1 MGNTYFH
8 KLTEVQKELLEQFGI
23 IGNVVVLFA
32 SLIVLI
38 KASSL
43 TITNSVNLASVT
55 GLGKTKVGFLLVA
68 FSTSLPEL
76 FVAIFAI
83 LDPKTVGIS
92 LGNILGSNII
102 NICLILGIGFL
113 IMAIKYPESA
123 EFFTKMARDEVGNLN
138 FGIFVAAIVP
148 LLLLY
153 LGYSSQI
160 LGFLLVGLFVYN
172 VYELAKKRETV
183 EQISDT
189 AEKYERGK
197 YIIKTLLGIIG
208 VVGSS
213 FFIIESASFLA
224 LIVGVPPVI
233 VGATVVAFGTSFP
246 ELVTTVDSVRKGF
259 IDLALG
265 NVIGSCFIN
274 ITLILG
280 ITFMFAPIEVNIA
293 AFSDLILFSLISNI
307 VFGYIMQNSR
317 IRIQQGITLLLIYS
331 IFLVVSLSPS

>member
-1 MGNTYFH
+1 MI
-8 KLTEVQKELLEQFGI
+8 LEQFGI
-23 IGNVVVLFA
+23 LGNVIALIISLVVLIRA
-32 SLIVLI
+32 SG
-38 KASSL
+38 L

-76 FVAIFAI
+76 FVATFAI
-83 LDPKTVGIS
+83 IDQGTVGIS
-92 LGNILGSNII
+92 LGNILGSNIM

-113 IMAIKYPESA
+113 IMSIKYPESSGY
-123 EFFTKMARDEVGNLN
+123 FTRMTRDEVGNLN
-138 FGIFVAAIVP
+138 FGIFVASIVP

-153 LGYSSQI
+153 FGYATQLMGFI
-160 LGFLLVGLFVYN
+160 LIALFVYN
-172 VYELAKKRETV
+172 MYDLARKRGTV

-189 AEKYERGK
+189 AEKSEHRK
-197 YIIKTLLGIIG
+197 YIIKSIIGIVG

-224 LIVGVPPVI
+224 LIVGIPQII

-246 ELVTTVDSVRKGF
+246 ELVTSIDSVRKGF

-274 ITLILG
+274 VTLILG
-280 ITFMFAPIEVNIA
+280 FTFIFAPLNVNIS
-293 AFSDLILFSLISNI
+293 AFSDLILFSLIANI
-307 VFGYIMQNSR
+307 VLGYIIQNIDIGKR
-317 IRIQQGITLLLIYS
+317 AGMTLLLIYS
-331 IFLVVSLSPS
+331 IFLVVSFG

>member
-1 MGNTYFH
+1 MI
-8 KLTEVQKELLEQFGI
+8 LEQFGI
-23 IGNVVVLFA
+23 IGNIIALIISLVVLIRA
-32 SLIVLI
+32 SG
-38 KASSL
+38 L

-76 FVAIFAI
+76 FVAAVAI
-83 LDPKTVGIS
+83 IDQGTVGIS
-92 LGNILGSNII
+92 IGNILGSNIM

-113 IMAIKYPESA
+113 IMSIKYPESSG
-123 EFFTKMARDEVGNLN
+123 FFTRMTRDEVGNLN
-138 FGIFVAAIVP
+138 FGIFVASIVP

-153 LGYSSQI
+153 FGYATQLMGFI
-160 LGFLLVGLFVYN
+160 LIALFVYN
-172 VYELAKKRETV
+172 MYDLAKKRDTV

-189 AEKYERGK
+189 AEKSEHRK
-197 YIIKTLLGIIG
+197 YIIKSIIGIVG

-224 LIVGVPPVI
+224 LIVGIPQII

-246 ELVTTVDSVRKGF
+246 ELVTSIDSVRKGF

-280 ITFMFAPIEVNIA
+280 FTFILAPLNVNIS
-293 AFSDLILFSLISNI
+293 AFSDLILFSLIANI
-307 VFGYIMQNSR
+307 VLGYIIQNIDIGKR
-317 IRIQQGITLLLIYS
+317 AGITLLLIYA
-331 IFLVVSLSPS
+331 IFLVISFGKD

>member
-1 MGNTYFH
+1 M
-8 KLTEVQKELLEQFGI
+8 VLEQLGI
-23 IGNVVVLFA
+23 IGNI
-32 SLIVLI
+32 IVLVI
-38 KASSL
+38 SLGVLIRASTL

-76 FVAIFAI
+76 FVATFAI
-83 LDPKTVGIS
+83 VDQGNVGIS
-92 LGNILGSNII
+92 VGNILGSNIM

-123 EFFTKMARDEVGNLN
+123 GFFTKMTRDEVGNLN
-138 FGIFVAAIVP
+138 FGIFVATIVP

-153 LGYSSQI
+153 FGYATQI
-160 LGFLLVGLFVYN
+160 MGVILIGLFIYN
-172 VYELAKKRETV
+172 MYDLVRKRETV
-183 EQISDT
+183 QQISDT
-189 AEKYERGK
+189 AEKSEHKK
-197 YIIKTLLGIIG
+197 YIIKSIVGIIG
-208 VVGSS
+208 VVSAS

-224 LIVGVPPVI
+224 LIAGIPPII

-246 ELVTTVDSVRKGF
+246 ELVTSVDSVRKGF

-280 ITFMFAPIEVNIA
+280 FTFILAPLNVNIS
-293 AFSDLILFSLISNI
+293 AFSDLILFSLIANI
-307 VFGYIMQNSR
+307 VLGYIIQNSSIGKR
-317 IRIQQGITLLLIYS
+317 QGITLLIIYA
-331 IFLVVSLSPS
+331 IFIVVSVGHG